1 MDSIKWIFESGEAV
15 EAKKLR
21 YFENIN
27 HPVHSE
33 FIKSQNHC
41 VLCDTELEINHV
53 ASDDS
58 KTIKEEAFCPQC
70 TLKTR
75 NKIYLLN

>member
-1 MDSIKWIFESGEAV
+1 
-15 EAKKLR
+15 
-21 YFENIN
+21 
-27 HPVHSE
+27 
-33 FIKSQNHC
+33 